1 MIWLFSGLCGI
12 GAVFALTPSR
22 ESRKSP
28 PPEKKLR
35 QRVVSQLGL
44 SPSDH
49 PWYLSVLAVAAFLSV
64 KSPWL
69 FPFLLAMAVVVAHL
83 LKQRHRKAL
92 EKKRTEAITAELPVL
107 IELLALAV
115 SAGESPASALH
126 RVARASSGPLGNA
139 LRAGIEHLK
148 ADGTLVQT
156 LEEVKRIVRHGQV
169 DRCLDSIILGYERGT
184 SLGDVL
190 HAQALDVREQY
201 RRSLI
206 EASARAEIA
215 MMLPVVFLIMPVTII
230 FALFPSIQALT
241 TPY

>member
-1 MIWLFSGLCGI
+1 MTLIFSGLCGI
-12 GAVFALTPSR
+12 GAVFVLTPFR
-22 ESRKSP
+22 IRLESD
-28 PPEKKLR
+28 
-35 QRVVSQLGL
+35 QDRVSVRRFLTLSQEDL
-44 SPSDH
+44 S
-49 PWYLSVLAVAAFLSV
+49 WYLVALACAAVLSV
-64 KSPWL
+64 KNPWL
-69 FPFLLAMAVVVAHL
+69 FPFLLALALGTVVLMRRRAQKL
-83 LKQRHRKAL
+83 NW
-92 EKKRTEAITAELPVL
+92 KRRAEEIAAELPVV
-107 IELLALAV
+107 IELLALAA

-126 RVARASSGPLGNA
+126 RVARASSGPLGSA
-139 LRAGIEHLK
+139 LKVGVERLLS
-148 ADGTLVQT
+148 DGTLVQA
-156 LEEVKRIVRHGQV
+156 LEEVKREVRDAQV
-169 DRCLDSIILGYERGT
+169 DRCLDAIILGYERGT